1 MKREKVIGLLVMC
14 VIVVYTTSASAVTT
28 TIATFADPATDSTTA
43 LFVVDL
49 TNELITGGWDDLQTN
64 LNLNVV
70 YSGHI
75 FNDAFFTMT
84 PVSYSGDITGGV
96 TGGGVIMF
104 RNDGDSGNPGPI
116 TPLIR
121 IEFDSA
127 YISLTGFGAVEMF
140 TASNVTITGT
150 EIDIPLTNESFSFG
164 FANQAP
170 LSQGDGFTAT
180 AAFTSSATV
189 PEPSTLMLFG
199 IGAFLSLAKKGRK
212 DKAGVF

>member
-1 MKREKVIGLLVMC
+1 MKRLKGIGFLVMC
-14 VIVVYTTSASAVTT
+14 VITVCTTWAGAVTS
-28 TIATFADPATDSTTA
+28 TIATFADPAADSTA
-43 LFVVDL
+43 PLFEVDL
-49 TNELITGGWDDLQTN
+49 TNGFIRGEWDDSQTN

-104 RNDGDSGNPGPI
+104 RMDGQGSGATAI

-140 TASNVTITGT
+140 TASNITITGT
-150 EIDIPLTNESFSFG
+150 EIDIPLTNESFSFS
-164 FANQAP
+164 FANYAP
-170 LSQGDGFTAT
+170 LSEGEGFTAT
-180 AAFTSSATV
+180 AAFTSSATI
-189 PEPSTLMLFG
+189 PEPATLTLLGVGLLMALTRKKRSARAML
-199 IGAFLSLAKKGRK
+199 K
-212 DKAGVF
+212 

>member
-1 MKREKVIGLLVMC
+1 MKREKIIGLLVMC
-14 VIVVYTTSASAVTT
+14 IIAVYTTSADAVTT
-28 TIATFADPATDSTTA
+28 TIATFDDPAVGSTTP

-49 TNELITGGWDDLQTN
+49 TNDLITGGWDDWQTN
-64 LNLNVV
+64 LNLDVV
-70 YSGHI
+70 YSGHV

-84 PVSYSGDITGGV
+84 PVSYSGDISGGV

-104 RNDGDSGNPGPI
+104 RATSQPQPI

-121 IEFDSA
+121 IDFDSA

-150 EIDIPLTNESFSFG
+150 EIDIPLTDESFSFG

-170 LSQGDGFTAT
+170 LSEGEGFTAT
-180 AAFTSSATV
+180 AAFTSSATI
-189 PEPSTLMLFG
+189 PEPATLMLL
-199 IGAFLSLAKKGRK
+199 GAGMLMGLIRK
-212 DKAGVF
+212 RRSTGAMSK